1 LAKDP
6 ICGMYVDESVTELKA
21 TVRGTTYYFCSE
33 TCLQQFVAPERAL
46 RTLKLSLTVSAVLAV
61 PILLITYLPLF
72 TMHLANYILLA
83 LDTPVQFIVGWR
95 FYRGTYDSIRNRM
108 GNMDVLIALGT
119 TAAWAYSAVV
129 TIFPNATPSSST
141 YFDTSVVIITLILA
155 GNYLEHITKAR
166 ASDAVRKLMDL
177 QPTMARRL
185 RGDVQEEVPVEQ
197 VEVGDVLL
205 VKPGEKVPVDGVVL
219 QGPSTVDESAVTGE
233 SIPVEKGGGDKVIG
247 TTVNKTGLL
256 KIRAENVGQ
265 DTTLAQIVKLVEE
278 AQIGQAPIQ
287 RLADRVAAFFVPVV
301 VLIAILASLAWY
313 YLGQI
318 GLNFAVLVFVS
329 CVVIA
334 CPCALGIATPAALL
348 VGTSKGA
355 QNGILI
361 KGGEYLERAGKVN
374 AVVFD
379 KTGTLTIGKP
389 SVTDVIP
396 LPGYDADAVMRIAGS
411 IERASEHPLAEAI
424 VAESSSRTLQLL
436 ETKGF
441 EAVAGSGVKAEVD
454 GRKVVLGNRKMF
466 AGSDGLTAVES
477 KLDELETQGKTAM
490 ILSVDGKI
498 AGLIGVAD
506 TLKPSAKE
514 AVHALRKLGVS
525 LVMLTGD
532 NAKVAAA
539 ISRETGIDR
548 YIADVLPQQKEEVIE
563 SLQREDL
570 VVAMVGDGINDA
582 PALAK
587 ADVGIAIGSGTD
599 IAKETGG
606 IVLIRD
612 DLMDVA
618 TAIRLS
624 RTTLAKIK
632 QNLFWAFAYNV
643 VLIPIAAGA
652 LVPFFGIEMYNVL
665 PFLAAGAMAVSS
677 VTVVSNSLTL
687 FRFKATGGK
696 AV

>member
-1 LAKDP
+1 
-6 ICGMYVDESVTELKA
+6 
-21 TVRGTTYYFCSE
+21 
-33 TCLQQFVAPERAL
+33 
-46 RTLKLSLTVSAVLAV
+46 
-61 PILLITYLPLF
+61 
-72 TMHLANYILLA
+72 
-83 LDTPVQFIVGWR
+83 
-95 FYRGTYDSIRNRM
+95 
-108 GNMDVLIALGT
+108 
-119 TAAWAYSAVV
+119 
-129 TIFPNATPSSST
+129 
-141 YFDTSVVIITLILA
+141 
-155 GNYLEHITKAR
+155 
-166 ASDAVRKLMDL
+166 
-177 QPTMARRL
+177 
-185 RGDVQEEVPVEQ
+185 
-197 VEVGDVLL
+197 
-205 VKPGEKVPVDGVVL
+205 
-219 QGPSTVDESAVTGE
+219 VDESAVTGE
-233 SIPVEKGGGDKVIG
+233 SIPVEKGEGDKVIG
-247 TTVNKTGLL
+247 ATVNRTGLL

-265 DTTLAQIVKLVEE
+265 DTTLAQIVRLVEE
-278 AQIGQAPIQ
+278 AQIGRAPIQ
-287 RLADRVAAFFVPVV
+287 RLADRIAAFFVPVV
-301 VLIAILASLAWY
+301 VTIAVLAGLAWY
-313 YLGQI
+313 YIGQI
-318 GLNFAVLVFVS
+318 ELNFAVLVFVS

-334 CPCALGIATPAALL
+334 CPCALGLATPAALL

-361 KGGEYLERAGKVN
+361 KGGEYLERAGKVD

-396 LPGYDADAVMRIAGS
+396 LAGYDADTVMTIAGS
-411 IERASEHPLAEAI
+411 VERASEHPLAEAI

-436 ETKGF
+436 ETKEF

-466 AGSDGLTAVES
+466 AGSGALTAVES
-477 KLDELETQGKTAM
+477 RLDELETQGKTAM

-506 TLKPSAKE
+506 TLKPSAKD
-514 AVHALRKLGVS
+514 AVRALKKLRINV
-525 LVMLTGD
+525 VMLTGD

-539 ISRETGIDR
+539 IARETGIER
-548 YIADVLPQQKEEVIE
+548 YIADVLPQQKEEAIE
-563 SLQREDL
+563 SLQREGL

-612 DLMDVA
+612 DLRDVA

-624 RTTLAKIK
+624 RSTLAKIK

-652 LVPFFGIEMYNVL
+652 LVPLFGIEMYNVL

-687 FRFKATGGK
+687 LRFKAAGSE

>member
-1 LAKDP
+1 MAKDP
-6 ICGMYVDESVTELKA
+6 VCGMYVNESMAELKA

-33 TCLQQFVAPERAL
+33 TCLQQFVAPEKAL
-46 RTLKLSLTVSAVLAV
+46 RILKLSLAASAVLAV
-61 PILLITYLPLF
+61 PILLVTYLPLLSAQ
-72 TMHLANYILLA
+72 LANYVLLA

-119 TAAWAYSAVV
+119 SAAWAYSTVV
-129 TIFPNATPSSST
+129 TIFPNMAPSMST
-141 YFDTSVVIITLILA
+141 YYDTSAVIITLILA
-155 GNYLEHITKAR
+155 GNYLEHVTKAR

-185 RGDVQEEVPVEQ
+185 IGGVEEEVPVEQ
-197 VEVGDVLL
+197 VEVADVLI

-233 SIPVEKGGGDKVIG
+233 SMPVEKAEGDKVIG
-247 TTVNKTGLL
+247 ATVNRSGLL
-256 KIRAENVGQ
+256 KIKAENVGQ

-278 AQIGQAPIQ
+278 AQVGRAPIQ
-287 RLADRVAAFFVPVV
+287 RLADRIATYFVPVV
-301 VLIAILASLAWY
+301 VSIAVLAGLAWY

-361 KGGEYLERAGKVN
+361 KGGEYLELAGKVN

-396 LPGYDADAVMRIAGS
+396 LGGYDADTIMRIAGS
-411 IERASEHPLAEAI
+411 AEKASEHPLAEAI
-424 VAESSSRTLQLL
+424 VTETSARTLQLL

-466 AGSDGLTAVES
+466 AGSGELTAIES
-477 KLDELETQGKTAM
+477 KLDGLETQGKTTM

-506 TLKPSAKE
+506 TLKPSAKD
-514 AVHALRKLGVS
+514 AVRALKRLGVK
-525 LVMLTGD
+525 VIMLTGD

-548 YIADVLPQQKEEVIE
+548 YIADVLPQQKEEAIE
-563 SLQREDL
+563 SLQKEGL

-612 DLMDVA
+612 DLRDVG

-624 RTTLAKIK
+624 RTTLAKIR

-643 VLIPIAAGA
+643 VLIPVAAGA
-652 LVPFFGIEMYNVL
+652 LVPFFGITIYNVL

-677 VTVVSNSLTL
+677 VTVVTNSLTL
-687 FRFKATGGK
+687 FRFKAVGSEL
-696 AV
+696 A